1 MRWPHTAVTHTLS
14 SSSYL
19 PVKEDS
25 TPLIKRS
32 STTLAGT
39 MKSSD
44 RSKLIQLLQFLIFW
58 RKKDRD
64 RNPSSCQVLREAT
77 DSPDKTALDTTDL
90 LSDEELENELF
101 RILPLS
107 AGHGPSSSDDL
118 ASLPQ
123 EFMQELEKEE
133 EKQQQQLNQNI
144 FVSKERKISFWKRLW
159 RIVFRKKHRDPLAC
173 QEDSNSTTDMTEGG
187 GEDIY
192 PARSHFSITS
202 LRQSPRIITAS
213 DTFNGDEGVE
223 IEWPCMF
230 GTSEDL
236 ANSLQQYFDLHDDSD
251 RSSKLNKRAPVD
263 FDQLHPSDSKSVGSA
278 ALAVSFDNAEE
289 CAQLVFQNHS
299 SSSDDTDVFPL
310 GAGYSHPA
318 APKARSAGK
327 RQHFDW
333 QRSQSPCYDQH
344 GPWDELAQ
352 DTPIDV
358 LDEASSNELARDS
371 GEEVLLTDY
380 ENNAAWSYDDA
391 SFTSLLGASSNIF
404 QPICRPDTYA
414 GSSEFLFVP
423 PSYFTGCFTHG
434 PTLLDQAEYTDDE
447 DDSVELSPSEIS
459 ALPPPSLI
467 EL

>member
-14 SSSYL
+14 SSYL

-25 TPLIKRS
+25 APLIKHKA
-32 STTLAGT
+32 TDI
-39 MKSSD
+39 MEPSD
-44 RSKLIQLLQFLIFW
+44 RSKLIQLLQFLTFW

-64 RNPSSCQVLREAT
+64 RNPSSSKVLREAT
-77 DSPDKTALDTTDL
+77 DSPDKTALDSTDL
-90 LSDEELENELF
+90 LSDEELEEELF
-101 RILPLS
+101 RILPLPVH
-107 AGHGPSSSDDL
+107 HGSSSSDDL

-123 EFMQELEKEE
+123 EFMHELEREE
-133 EKQQQQLNQNI
+133 MQEQVDQNI
-144 FVSKERKISFWKRLW
+144 FVSKERKISFWRRLW

-173 QEDSNSTTDMTEGG
+173 KEDSNSTTDMTEGG

-213 DTFNGDEGVE
+213 DTFYGDEGIE

-230 GTSEDL
+230 ETGEDL
-236 ANSLQQYFDLHDDSD
+236 ANSLQQYFDRRDDSG
-251 RSSKLNKRAPVD
+251 RSSKHNKRTPVD

-278 ALAVSFDNAEE
+278 ALAVSFDNREE
-289 CAQLVFQNHS
+289 CAQLVFQM
-299 SSSDDTDVFPL
+299 
-310 GAGYSHPA
+310 
-318 APKARSAGK
+318 
-327 RQHFDW
+327 
-333 QRSQSPCYDQH
+333 
-344 GPWDELAQ
+344 
-352 DTPIDV
+352 
-358 LDEASSNELARDS
+358 
-371 GEEVLLTDY
+371 LLTDY

-391 SFTSLLGASSNIF
+391 SFSSLLGASSNLF
-404 QPICRPDTYA
+404 QPICRPDIYA
-414 GSSEFLFVP
+414 GASEFLFVP

-447 DDSVELSPSEIS
+447 DDSVELTPSETS